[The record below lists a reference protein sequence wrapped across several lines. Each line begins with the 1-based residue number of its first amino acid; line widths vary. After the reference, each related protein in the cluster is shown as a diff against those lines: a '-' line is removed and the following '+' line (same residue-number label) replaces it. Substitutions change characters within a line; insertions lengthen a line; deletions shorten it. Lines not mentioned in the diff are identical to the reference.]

1 MAWGSTTPP
10 RKEGDTS
17 WAQEYLL
24 DPLNA
29 VEAYQTA
36 QTGGQYNN
44 QVPTQHKTLTVEQYL
59 AANSKPSESAAGSS
73 GVTRSR
79 SLLSRSGSKRDKKKN
94 KQEDIEL
101 QDTSASVGQVR
112 RTTSIRDK
120 LIRRF
125 TDDGKDPDRR
135 QRPLRPLNEVSD
147 KEISRMGN
155 TVSPRGPR
163 LSTPAPVPEK
173 IPDLQNQQD
182 NNDLQNQENR
192 PVSKRVEDR
201 WSNNPFRDALLAAEN
216 QENRENISPPRSP
229 NANQRSPLSP
239 TNPFRRA
246 GEGSSL
252 PVQAPLRHHTRTPQ
266 PRGSMYRSDGP
277 RVPVRPH
284 SRLEAKPRSGIQR
297 VPAADTIDSLDTS
310 FGIFTFHHE
319 GPYDATLSHRNR
331 NPLKSPVHATR
342 YGNAMALR
350 ATAPEDIQ
358 NSIQFGRPLEGV
370 AAFPP
375 GTHVTG
381 GVLEYEEYDVN
392 RKDGNYRRYAGEKYR
407 DEDLKGKGIEG
418 YDGDLAAKKEKKA
431 KHRRGKSL
439 DTATGR
445 SGDVLTPLDPVTSPV
460 RRNGSTAGRLEGA
473 AAKFKRTF
481 SIKRKEKKTD
491 DV

>member
-36 QTGGQYNN
+36 QTGGQYND
-44 QVPTQHKTLTVEQYL
+44 QIPTQHKSLTAEQYL
-59 AANSKPSESAAGSS
+59 ASSKPAGSS
-73 GVTRSR
+73 GLGRSR
-79 SLLSRSGSKRDKKKN
+79 SLLSRSGSKKKK
-94 KQEDIEL
+94 QEAAEP
-101 QDTSASVGQVR
+101 QEAAASTSQVR
-112 RTTSIRDK
+112 RSTSIRDK

-163 LSTPAPVPEK
+163 LSAPVPVPEK
-173 IPDLQNQQD
+173 IPDAQNQQD
-182 NNDLQNQENR
+182 KNDLQNQENR

-201 WSNNPFRDALLAAEN
+201 WSNNPYRDALLDA
-216 QENRENISPPRSP
+216 ENRENISPPGSP
-229 NANQRSPLSP
+229 NQRIPRSP
-239 TNPFRRA
+239 TNPFRRQ
-246 GEGSSL
+246 GEGPSLQVPGSSR
-252 PVQAPLRHHTRTPQ
+252 QHTRTPQ
-266 PRGSMYRSDGP
+266 PQGNMYRGDGP
-277 RVPVRPH
+277 RMPLRSHPRHETKSRP
-284 SRLEAKPRSGIQR
+284 GTQR
-297 VPAADTIDSLDTS
+297 VLAADTIDSLDTS
-310 FGIFTFHHE
+310 FGVFTFHHE

-331 NPLKSPVHATR
+331 NPLRSPVHATR

-358 NSIQFGRPLEGV
+358 NSLQFGRPLDGV

-392 RKDGNYRRYAGEKYR
+392 RKDGNFRRYPGE
-407 DEDLKGKGIEG
+407 
-418 YDGDLAAKKEKKA
+418 
-431 KHRRGKSL
+431 
-439 DTATGR
+439 
-445 SGDVLTPLDPVTSPV
+445 V
-460 RRNGSTAGRLEGA
+460 REISVR
-473 AAKFKRTF
+473 
-481 SIKRKEKKTD
+481 
-491 DV
+491 